1 LFTAVMFARVP
12 SWRRHLDTIAV
23 NSYREMELRIARTKE
38 RFDQV
43 CAEVEARV
51 SRPMKT
57 NYETL
62 RQRVLNDKREFV
74 QTSNAFN
81 LNAMFVS
88 ARSVAR
94 RLVEYDYQIL
104 YAPKG
109 EFFVTSDSRFSR
121 CNEMGRDRR

>member
-1 LFTAVMFARVP
+1 
-12 SWRRHLDTIAV
+12 
-23 NSYREMELRIARTKE
+23 MELRIARTKE